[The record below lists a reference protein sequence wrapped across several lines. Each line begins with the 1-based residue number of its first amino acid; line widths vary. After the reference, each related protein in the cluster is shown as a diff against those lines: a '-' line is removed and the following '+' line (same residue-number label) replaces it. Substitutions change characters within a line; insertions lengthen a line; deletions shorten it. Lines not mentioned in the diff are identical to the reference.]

1 MDTLDVSWIQEEEK
15 LMAMDSIP
23 EKEPL
28 RSVQIRCLFADID
41 GTITHTDKI
50 TQELDV
56 SAPPR
61 SILSKDVLMELV
73 ETAKRKY
80 ASTKQYSLADILVWN
95 TDIDADALDQEYT
108 ATPTFTKG
116 SIFRDV
122 VFPPSLFIFHSVQ
135 CVYILFLEKPQSV
148 LVRDKKS
155 ATKKQVRF
163 VDARVRSTRKQDASK
178 GYKHL
183 GL

>member
-1 MDTLDVSWIQEEEK
+1 MNTDMDTLDVSWIQEEEK
-15 LMAMDSIP
+15 LMSLDSIP

-41 GTITHTDKI
+41 GTVAHHDKFS
-50 TQELDV
+50 QELDV
-56 SAPPR
+56 SHPSG
-61 SILSKDVLMELV
+61 SILSKDILMGIV

-80 ASTKQYSLADILVWN
+80 APKQYSLADILVWN

-108 ATPTFTKG
+108 TTPTFTKG
-116 SIFRDV
+116 SVFRDV

-135 CVYILFLEKPQSV
+135 CIYIILSEKPQSV

-163 VDARVRSTRKQDASK
+163 VDMRVRSTRKQPQRI
-178 GYKHL
+178 
-183 GL
+183 